1 MRKRGRTRCAYL
13 WQHFVANKKKTELDE
28 KTRFAAFFK
37 TSCVRST
44 EYVTLADEV
53 PSETGRLKKK
63 EVQKKRQEYQQ
74 SKKHSRGMILGDEEK
89 PICATEQMIRWES
102 RARLP
107 KMLRKSGAR
116 LIADKGLVQ
125 REKARRG

>member
-1 MRKRGRTRCAYL
+1 MKSLVEDDVIFHCLSLCYRREKGSYTLRVFVAT
-13 WQHFVANKKKTELDE
+13 FVANKKKTELDE

-63 EVQKKRQEYQQ
+63 EIQKKRQEYQQ

-102 RARLP
+102 RAKLP
-107 KMLRKSGAR
+107 
-116 LIADKGLVQ
+116 
-125 REKARRG
+125 